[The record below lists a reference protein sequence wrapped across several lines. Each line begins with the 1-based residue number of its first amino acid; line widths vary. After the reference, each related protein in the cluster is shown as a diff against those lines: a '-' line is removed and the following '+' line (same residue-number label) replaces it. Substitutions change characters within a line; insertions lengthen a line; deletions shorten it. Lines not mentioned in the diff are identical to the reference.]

1 MIIGV
6 VGPPDSLKRIMEFQ
20 SEVPQ
25 NVLLKAYEALT
36 LKDAVDVAE
45 TYNSEMDGILFSG
58 PSVHGSVI
66 SKLNVHKPNSFIPHS
81 GFGLLSLFYNQIDSK
96 YTSFSIDVIASDAP
110 NIMPIKLDDYHFDIL
125 SYEIYHSEND
135 YIIFHE
141 ENLKNGSDAIVTTFA
156 SIYTYFTQKNIP
168 VYRLHTT
175 DFDIRYTLKALI
187 HEIEKVELSLQN
199 IAVQK
204 IKVSLP
210 DSFNK
215 YQNFQRK
222 LDLEIELNAYT
233 KNCDGTLIFLEDVY
247 TIYSTKKHLNSP
259 LIHSDFFELM
269 AVSDN
274 KIYSGIAYGSS
285 VYQAELNAETAL
297 NAALSEDYGNLYI
310 LDDNLQL
317 RGPFT
322 ESPFSLVEPILDKE
336 IIEDASHKIGLSEDY
351 IYKIYRTLTLKDIQS
366 VTAKEFAHYLNI
378 SHRSANRILRMFINA
393 GYGKI
398 IDSIHEGKSGRPIN
412 VIKITL

>member
-1 MIIGV
+1 
-6 VGPPDSLKRIMEFQ
+6 
-20 SEVPQ
+20 
-25 NVLLKAYEALT
+25 
-36 LKDAVDVAE
+36 
-45 TYNSEMDGILFSG
+45 
-58 PSVHGSVI
+58 
-66 SKLNVHKPNSFIPHS
+66 
-81 GFGLLSLFYNQIDSK
+81 
-96 YTSFSIDVIASDAP
+96 
-110 NIMPIKLDDYHFDIL
+110 MPIKLDDYHFDIL